1 MKQTRRTFL
10 QTASLLTAGL
20 PLANIKLLGDES
32 LPEAAARRKQQNK
45 IDTFP
50 LVHGGLKP
58 THHERLNTTVNAQTA
73 VATLRFYRPARV
85 DRLEIAPTVYGR
97 GSPSVPTHPAHMT
110 VSVFN
115 RASGKWDVVRDVSFP
130 PNPKFSGK
138 GLAERMPMKD
148 METFF
153 ADALKEAPPYVID
166 LGGLETDH
174 LRVECDREHP
184 VWPNT
189 GEMNGNIY
197 SVPYGIFREVSVFGD
212 PLEKRPAIA
221 PYHTI
226 LEQGPVEPVAPI
238 GMEATIDASKV
249 LFRGPRLSVGFSLY
263 RPLLLHLG
271 WDDLGGGRADLNRL
285 LVTRSI
291 VQTDMRIVLLA
302 GLSGPV
308 LRTLDFDIGSHL
320 WTGRIEVKGN
330 VVRYLGIQAVKD
342 LVLNVIFTVE
352 ADRLQMEIEETC
364 NRTFPAV
371 EYEAWRLA
379 WDVRVSPTGT
389 NGVPSQ
395 QAGRNGHVPLP
406 AYISGEGSGCLSFR
420 RTDGGQGD
428 GTHLQVESYRA
439 SEALTCGVVL
449 RERAPDGFGLMIQE
463 GTRKAA
469 FELRVT
475 NLQPR
480 RSPGAPAG
488 PISPGIQRSWATLI
502 SCYRPE
508 YRGFSN
514 NCASVNCHLGQWS
527 PLEVLAH
534 TDQPAD
540 GPDLSAMLRFTVEK
554 AVLDGGGYGYWRE
567 YFMDSDPSLLIAVGG
582 CFRAGPS
589 REWLE
594 RIRPGLIEVFERMVA
609 TSDESGLLVNKYLS
623 GNTGEMTRSTN
634 GIDTVCFGHLD
645 AYSNAWAYRGLR
657 SIGPVFK
664 ALGEKDRLA
673 RAIDIADRM
682 RKSYGPTF
690 INPET
695 GWVSGWRSLDG
706 KLHDYAYLIING
718 MAIAFGLL
726 DDAAARKALGG
737 LEALRR
743 KACPVSPRLGLP
755 VNLIPHKFEDHY
767 LPQYLKGS
775 QPTYEIFTDG
785 GLSSNLAEYYL
796 RSLSEYGFKDVA
808 RQLAD
813 DFDQGFADGI
823 FSGGVGSGNEM
834 RSWEGLPTGY
844 EGTLTYNHGLIY
856 AVAVEKGYITPLQ
869 PEWWPSLV

>member
-1 MKQTRRTFL
+1 MKHTRRTFL
-10 QTASLLTAGL
+10 QTASLLTASL
-20 PLANIKLLGDES
+20 PLANIKLFGDDATAKDGA
-32 LPEAAARRKQQNK
+32 PKRTQTK
-45 IDTFP
+45 IETFP
-50 LVHGGLKP
+50 LAHGGLKP
-58 THHERLNTTVNAQTA
+58 THHERLNTMVNAQTA

-85 DRLEIAPTVYGR
+85 DRIEIPPTVYGR
-97 GSPSVPTHPAHMT
+97 GTPPVPTHPAHLV
-110 VSVFN
+110 VSVYN
-115 RASGKWDVVRDVSFP
+115 RSSGQWEVVRDVRFP
-130 PNPKFSGK
+130 ENPKFSGA
-138 GLAERMPMKD
+138 GLTARTPMKE
-148 METFF
+148 MEAFF
-153 ADALKEAPPYVID
+153 AEALKATPPYTIE

-174 LRVECDREHP
+174 LRLECDREHP

-189 GEMNGNIY
+189 GECNGNIY
-197 SVPYGIFREVSVFGD
+197 SVPFGIFREVSVFGV
-212 PLEKRPAIA
+212 PLQPRPTIA

-226 LEQGPVEPVAPI
+226 LEQGPIEPVAPA
-238 GMEATIDASKV
+238 GMEVTVDASKV

-263 RPLLLHLG
+263 RPMLLHLG
-271 WDDLGGGRADLNRL
+271 WDDLGEGRADLNRL

-291 VQTDMRIVLLA
+291 VLTDMRIVLLG

-308 LRTLDFDIGSHL
+308 LRTLDYDIGSHL
-320 WTGRIEVKGN
+320 WTGRLEVKGN
-330 VVRYLGIQAVKD
+330 EVRYLGVHATKD
-342 LVLNVIFTVE
+342 LRLNVTFTVE
-352 ADRLQMEIEETC
+352 ADRLQTEIEEIC
-364 NRTFPAV
+364 SQKFAAV
-371 EYEAWRLA
+371 EYESWRLA

-406 AYISGEGSGCLSFR
+406 AYISGEGSGCLSLR

-428 GTHLQVESYRA
+428 GTHLQVESYRG

-449 RERAPDGFGLMIQE
+449 GERAVDGFGIVVPE
-463 GTRKAA
+463 GTRKAK
-469 FELRVT
+469 FELAVT
-475 NLQPR
+475 NFQPR
-480 RSPGAPAG
+480 RSAGAQG
-488 PISPGIQRSWATLI
+488 PMSPGIRRSWATLI

-527 PLEVLAH
+527 PIEVLAH
-534 TDQPAD
+534 TEQPAD
-540 GPDLSAMLRFTVEK
+540 GPDLFAMLRFTVEK

-567 YFMDSDPSLLIAVGG
+567 YFMDSDPSLLCAAGAAYRG
-582 CFRAGPS
+582 GPS
-589 REWLE
+589 KDWLE

-609 TSDESGLLVNKYLS
+609 TSDESGLLVNKDLS
-623 GNTGEMTRSTN
+623 GNTGEFTRSTN

-645 AYSNAWAYRGLR
+645 AYSNAFAYRGLR
-657 SIGPVFK
+657 SIAPVFK
-664 ALGEKDRLA
+664 ALGETERLG
-673 RAIDIADRM
+673 RANDIADRM

-706 KLHDYAYLIING
+706 KLHDYAYLVING

-726 DDAAARKALGG
+726 DDDVAQKALKG
-737 LEALRR
+737 LEELRR
-743 KACPVSPRLGLP
+743 KTCAVSPRLGLP

-767 LPQYLKGS
+767 LPQFLKGS
-775 QPTYEIFTDG
+775 QPSYEIFTDG

-796 RSLSEYGFKDVA
+796 RSLSEHGFKKEA
-808 RQLAD
+808 RQMAD
-813 DFDQGFADGI
+813 DFDQGFADGV

-856 AVAVEKGYITPLQ
+856 AVAVEKGFVKPMD
-869 PEWWPSLV
+869 PEWWPALT